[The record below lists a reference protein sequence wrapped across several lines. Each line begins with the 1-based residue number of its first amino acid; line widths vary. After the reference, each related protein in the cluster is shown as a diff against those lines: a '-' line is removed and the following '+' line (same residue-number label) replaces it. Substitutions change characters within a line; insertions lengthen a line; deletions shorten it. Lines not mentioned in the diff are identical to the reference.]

1 MKRALCN
8 RPSHIGCLGELPATF
23 PLTPVLSRR
32 EREPLRPRFGKF
44 AAPGLAERRN
54 TILPLLWGE
63 GRGEG
68 EASVV
73 RQAASKFCQGFLL
86 VLALTC
92 GLDAH
97 AQSSGRFTMVRSV
110 IASGGTTFSTGGN
123 FTLGSTIAQP
133 TAALLTGS
141 RYSVQGGFWIVPPF
155 LVFAPVKTNGAFN
168 LSVETTAGK
177 TYILEYTDS
186 IAPPNWQ
193 PLPSL
198 TGDGTVKTVTDPVAS
213 SIQRYY
219 RVREQ

>member
-1 MKRALCN
+1 
-8 RPSHIGCLGELPATF
+8 
-23 PLTPVLSRR
+23 
-32 EREPLRPRFGKF
+32 
-44 AAPGLAERRN
+44 
-54 TILPLLWGE
+54 
-63 GRGEG
+63 
-68 EASVV
+68 
-73 RQAASKFCQGFLL
+73 
-86 VLALTC
+86 
-92 GLDAH
+92 
-97 AQSSGRFTMVRSV
+97 MVRSV

-133 TAALLTGS
+133 TAGLLTGS

-186 IAPPNWQ
+186 IAAPNWQ

-198 TGDGTVKTVTDPVAS
+198 TGDGTVKTVTDSVVGGG
-213 SIQRYY
+213 QRYY